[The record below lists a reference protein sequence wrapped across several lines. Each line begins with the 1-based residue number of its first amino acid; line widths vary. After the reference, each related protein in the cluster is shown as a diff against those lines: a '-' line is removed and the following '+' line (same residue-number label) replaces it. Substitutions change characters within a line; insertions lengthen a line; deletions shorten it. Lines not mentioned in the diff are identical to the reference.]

1 MSTVLCRFFQPY
13 THVSSFWTS
22 SRNLKTWE
30 SQAQRKLTSRWFSL
44 SYLQRVRCLWS
55 WNGKSLDE
63 GEFDCSWQNLSHN
76 FQLGRAS
83 INFSVFPKHV
93 RVEGQDAGTVFC
105 DPLSKSDL
113 SWIIESDVGEDG
125 VKIRRLLRCLNFR
138 RHYSCQYDGKC
149 CIIHFNIVENQE
161 WKLLL
166 GHGKKNSQLIN
177 VDISVTV

>member
-1 MSTVLCRFFQPY
+1 MSPVLCRFFQPY

-30 SQAQRKLTSRWFSL
+30 SPAQRKLTSRWFSL

-149 CIIHFNIVENQE
+149 CIIH
-161 WKLLL
+161 LTL
-166 GHGKKNSQLIN
+166 
-177 VDISVTV
+177 